1 MTKKTKT
8 WDFRPDELEAYRSG
22 GFQLIPLN
30 RPDAVDQKGRN
41 VGKAPLSSGWRRM
54 QPLTMNEA
62 LELMRDEGH
71 NVGVRLR
78 DTDLV
83 IDVDPRNFQDGDDPL
98 KRLQDDL
105 GVSFTAA
112 PTVVTGSGG
121 FHIYLKKPADVAVR
135 DSLDAYEGVEFK
147 TLGRQVVA
155 AGSVHPSTER
165 PYMLDALGEPLE
177 NAPEAPHA
185 LIEVIKRPGRM
196 AGATA
201 GKLREKPEALE
212 EALSFLDA
220 TEFGKGSHERW
231 LQLMLSCHHAT
242 AGEGRAEFLAWCAT
256 DPEYADQT
264 AMVGRRWDSLH
275 SEGARV
281 ISYKHLFGL
290 VAKSGEAG
298 KNWVR
303 QIDRIPPEQ
312 DFPDYFADE
321 EAMED
326 LDELLASIPDGSK
339 DVSEAL
345 EWFNHQGFCAVM
357 DEGQFRVMRQVEDTM
372 WRFLGRDGKDEKPR
386 MRWESAKRQD
396 FLNYY
401 ETKKVEK
408 ETTDAK
414 GKTKT
419 SVVQLAP
426 LWLGWRGRREYEGVV
441 FDPAGW
447 FRNKKLLNLWTDWA
461 VQPRKGDWSLLQKLL
476 LEGLCNGSQEAYEYC
491 LNWAAYMVQ
500 NPDRPAEVAI
510 VFRGAKG
517 VGKGTWGRA
526 LARLCGRHSL
536 QISNQQHFT
545 NHFNAHL
552 RDCIFLFAD
561 EAMWA
566 GDKKAE
572 GELKRLITEDTLAIE
587 AKGKDIVHA
596 RNMLHVMM
604 ASNEDWVVPAGL
616 DDERR
621 FAVFEVADTFQGNHA
636 FFQQLNDQLNNGGLQ
651 ALLWDLKTRDISQF
665 HPRRGVPKTGALAKQ
680 KLASMDYVDTWWYN
694 CLVNRSLGKD
704 IHPIEGDWNS
714 GRARFLSHD
723 IQQSLEMFLQKAGD
737 RSRMRRSTMTA
748 IGDRF
753 KRRVPNA
760 RHVRFM
766 APKDRSLELG
776 EWLNKDGRTYGYD
789 LPSVEDC
796 RLTLESQIGEA
807 LEWDLDAED
816 ADVLEVEDVDPAV
829 ADVLDEFDPL
839 A

>member
-1 MTKKTKT
+1 MTKKIKT
-8 WDFRPDELEAYRSG
+8 WDFRPSELDAYKVG

-30 RPDAVDQKGRN
+30 RPDANDAKGRPI
-41 VGKAPLSSGWRRM
+41 GKAPLNSGWRRT
-54 QPLTMNEA
+54 PSLTHKEA
-62 LELMRDEGH
+62 LQLMTEEGH

-83 IDVDPRNFQDGDDPL
+83 IDVDPRNFQDGDNPL
-98 KRLQDDL
+98 KRLQEDIGIDFEAI
-105 GVSFTAA
+105 GA

-121 FHIYLKKPADVAVR
+121 LHIYLKKPANVALR

-147 TLGRQVVA
+147 TIGRQVVA
-155 AGSVHPSTER
+155 AGSVHPSTEK
-165 PYMLDALGEPLE
+165 PYLLDALGETLDK
-177 NAPEAPHA
+177 APEAPHA

-196 AGATA
+196 AGAA
-201 GKLREKPEALE
+201 SGKLRDKPEALE

-220 TEFGKGSHERW
+220 VEFGKGSHERW

-242 AGEGRAEFLAWCAT
+242 SGEGRAEFLAWCAT

-264 AMVGRRWDSLH
+264 ATVGRRWDSLH
-275 SEGARV
+275 SEGSRV

-303 QIDRIPPEQ
+303 QIDRIPAEQ
-312 DFPDYFADE
+312 DFPDYYLDE
-321 EAMED
+321 DEQRD
-326 LDELLASIPDGSK
+326 LDEIIQSLPEGSR
-339 DVSEAL
+339 DVSEAMD
-345 EWFNHQGFCAVM
+345 WFNKEGFCAVM
-357 DEGQFRVMRQVEDTM
+357 DDGQFRVMRQVEDTM

-386 MRWESAKRQD
+386 MRWESMKRQD

-401 ETKKVEK
+401 ETKKVES
-408 ETTDAK
+408 EDAK
-414 GKTKT
+414 GKTTVK
-419 SVVQLAP
+419 QLAP
-426 LWLGWRGRREYEGVV
+426 TWLGWSGRREYEGVV
-441 FDPAGW
+441 FDPAGR

-461 VQPRKGDWSLLQKLL
+461 VQPKKGDWGLLKKLL
-476 LEGLCNGSQEAYEYC
+476 LEALCGGNQEAYEYN

-536 QISNQQHFT
+536 QISNQLHFT

-604 ASNEDWVVPAGL
+604 ASNEDWVIPAGL

-621 FAVFEVADTFQGNHA
+621 FAVFEVSEVFRGQHE
-636 FFQQLNDQLNNGGLQ
+636 FFQDLNDQLNNGGLQ
-651 ALLWDLKTRDISQF
+651 ALLWDLKTRDISSF

-680 KLASMDYVDTWWYN
+680 KLASMDYLDQWWYN
-694 CLVNRSLGKD
+694 CLLNRSLGRD
-704 IHPIEGDWNS
+704 IHPAEGDWS
-714 GRARFLSHD
+714 VGKARFLSHD
-723 IQQSLEMFLQKAGD
+723 IQQSVELYLQKAGD

-748 IGDRF
+748 VGDRF
-753 KRRVPNA
+753 KRRVPDA
-760 RHVRFM
+760 KHIRFM
-766 APKDRSLELG
+766 APKDRALELG

-789 LPSVEDC
+789 LPGVEDC
-796 RLTLESQIGEA
+796 RMVLEAQIGEA
-807 LEWDLDAED
+807 LEWDREAED
-816 ADVLEVEDVDPAV
+816 VGEFEEAEDVDASV

>member
-1 MTKKTKT
+1 MTKKTDKK
-8 WDFRPDELEAYRSG
+8 WDFRPGELEAYRRG
-22 GFQLIPLN
+22 GFHLIPLN
-30 RPDAVDQKGRN
+30 KPDAVDQKGRPI
-41 VGKAPLSSGWRRM
+41 GKAPLNSGWRRLP
-54 QPLTMNEA
+54 PLTIEEA
-62 LELMRDEGH
+62 LQIMQEEGH

-78 DTDLV
+78 DVDLV
-83 IDVDPRNFQDGDDPL
+83 IDVDPRNFQDSDDPL
-98 KRLQDDL
+98 KRLQEDL
-105 GVSFTAA
+105 GVSFSNA
-112 PTVVTGSGG
+112 PLVVTGSGG
-121 FHIYLKKPADVAVR
+121 FHIYLKKPAELAVR

-155 AGSVHPSTER
+155 AGSVHPGTER
-165 PYMLDALGEPLE
+165 PYELDALGELLE
-177 NAPEAPHA
+177 NAPQAPHS
-185 LIEVIKRPGRM
+185 LLEVIKRPGRM

-201 GKLREKPEALE
+201 GKLKDKPEALE

-220 TEFGKGSHERW
+220 TQFGKGSHESW

-275 SEGARV
+275 SEGSRV

-303 QIDRIPPEQ
+303 QIDRIPAEE

-321 EAMED
+321 DEQRD
-326 LDELLASIPDGSK
+326 LQEILDCLPEGSK
-339 DVSEAL
+339 NVSEAL
-345 EWFNHQGFCAVM
+345 EWFNREGFCAVM
-357 DEGQFRVMRQVEDTM
+357 DDGQFRVMRQVEDTM
-372 WRFLGRDGKDEKPR
+372 WRFLGRDGKEDKPR
-386 MRWESAKRQD
+386 MRWESMKRQD
-396 FLNYY
+396 FLNFY
-401 ETKKVEK
+401 ETKKVE
-408 ETTDAK
+408 TTNEK
-414 GKTKT
+414 GKT
-419 SVVQLAP
+419 SVTQLAP
-426 LWLGWRGRREYEGVV
+426 QWLGWGNRKEYEGVI
-441 FDPAGW
+441 FDPAGR
-447 FRNKKLLNLWTDWA
+447 FSGKKMLNLWTDWA
-461 VQPRKGDWSLLQKLL
+461 VQPKKGDWSLLKKLL
-476 LEGLCNGSQEAYEYC
+476 LEALCDGNEEAYEYC
-491 LNWAAYMVQ
+491 LNWAAFMVQ
-500 NPDRPAEVAI
+500 HSDRPAEVAV
-510 VFRGAKG
+510 VFRGGKG

-526 LARLCGRHSL
+526 LARLCGKHSL
-536 QISNQQHFT
+536 QISNQHHFT

-587 AKGKDIVHA
+587 AKGKDVIHT

-680 KLASMDYVDTWWYN
+680 KLASMDFVDTWWYN

-704 IHPIEGDWNS
+704 IHPVEGDWDM

-737 RSRMRRSTMTA
+737 RRRMRRSTMTA

-766 APKDRSLELG
+766 APKDRALELG

-789 LPSVEDC
+789 LPSIDDC
-796 RLTLESQIGEA
+796 RMTFENQIGEA
-807 LEWDLDAED
+807 LVWDQDVED
-816 ADVLEVEDVDPAV
+816 ADVMDVDASYAEV
-829 ADVLDEFDPL
+829 ADDFDPL
-839 A
+839 ADDPLA

>member
-1 MTKKTKT
+1 MTKKTVKT
-8 WDFRPDELEAYRSG
+8 WDFRPDELEAYRKG
-22 GFQLIPLN
+22 GFHLIPLN
-30 RPDAVDQKGRN
+30 RPDAVDQKGRPI
-41 VGKAPLSSGWRRM
+41 GKAPLNSGWRRLP
-54 QPLTMNEA
+54 PLSMDEA
-62 LELMRDEGH
+62 VQIMKEEGH

-83 IDVDPRNFQDGDDPL
+83 IDVDPRNYAEGDDPL
-98 KRLQDDL
+98 KRLQEDL
-105 GVSFTAA
+105 GVDFSGA
-112 PTVVTGSGG
+112 PLVVTGSGG
-121 FHIYLKKPADVAVR
+121 LHIYLRKPADVALR

-155 AGSVHPSTER
+155 AGSVHPGTEK
-165 PYMLDALGEPLE
+165 PYLLDALGEPLE

-201 GKLREKPEALE
+201 GKLRDKPEALE

-303 QIDRIPPEQ
+303 QVDRIPAEE

-321 EAMED
+321 DEQRD
-326 LDELLASIPDGSK
+326 LQEILDSLPEGSK
-339 DVSEAL
+339 NVSEAL
-345 EWFNHQGFCAVM
+345 EWFNREGFCAVM
-357 DEGQFRVMRQVEDTM
+357 DDGQFRVMRQVEDTM
-372 WRFLGRDGKDEKPR
+372 WRFLGRDGKEDKPR
-386 MRWESAKRQD
+386 MRWESMKRQD
-396 FLNYY
+396 FLNFY
-401 ETKKVEK
+401 ETKKVESTN
-408 ETTDAK
+408 EK
-414 GKTKT
+414 GKTT
-419 SVVQLAP
+419 VTQLAP
-426 LWLGWRGRREYEGVV
+426 QWLGWGNRKEYEGVI
-441 FDPAGW
+441 FDPAGR
-447 FRNKKLLNLWTDWA
+447 FRGKKLLNLWTDWA
-461 VQPRKGDWSLLQKLL
+461 VQPKKGDWSLLKQLL
-476 LEGLCNGSQEAYEYC
+476 LEALCDGNEEAYEYC
-491 LNWAAYMVQ
+491 INWAAFMVQ
-500 NPDRPAEVAI
+500 HPDRPAEVAV
-510 VFRGAKG
+510 VFRGGKG

-526 LARLCGRHSL
+526 LARLCGKHSL
-536 QISNQQHFT
+536 QISNQHHFT

-587 AKGKDIVHA
+587 AKGKDVIHT
-596 RNMLHVMM
+596 RNMLHCMM
-604 ASNEDWVVPAGL
+604 ASNEDWVAPAGL
-616 DDERR
+616 EDERR
-621 FAVFEVADTFQGNHA
+621 FAVFEVNSKFQGNHG
-636 FFQQLNDQLNNGGLQ
+636 FFQQLNDQLNDGGLQ
-651 ALLWDLKTRDISQF
+651 ALLWDLKTRDISKF
-665 HPRRGVPKTGALAKQ
+665 HPRRGIPKTGALAKQ
-680 KLASMDYVDTWWYN
+680 KLASMDYLDQWWYN

-704 IHPIEGDWNS
+704 IKPAEGDWQT
-714 GRARFLSHD
+714 GKARFLSHD
-723 IQQSLEMFLQKAGD
+723 IQQSVEMYLQKAGD
-737 RSRMRRSTMTA
+737 RSRMRRSTMTSV
-748 IGDRF
+748 GDRF
-753 KRRVPNA
+753 KSRVPNA
-760 RHVRFM
+760 KHIRFM
-766 APKDRSLELG
+766 APKDRLLELG

-789 LPSVEDC
+789 LPSVDDC
-796 RLTLESQIGEA
+796 RLALEGLIGEA
-807 LEWDLDAED
+807 LEWDQDAED
-816 ADVLEVEDVDPAV
+816 AGDLEVVEDVDPAV